1 VSDVSEQIVYLD
13 GLKEPSKHPVS
24 VVLLKTKPKKHT
36 EIDQQFGTFTLVEM
50 KKYKSSNFEQ
60 WTPFLSLEPRCN
72 SGVNK

>member
-1 VSDVSEQIVYLD
+1 MKVYSRNTSCSLSLIYT
-13 GLKEPSKHPVS
+13 GFLFTKN
-24 VVLLKTKPKKHT
+24 KTKKHT